1 MPRTPDYFPG
11 DREEEGL
18 LFISGTL
25 SPSKNGEVRYVSGSG
40 FQFYEEGVIRT
51 LSSSSGISSSD
62 HQTLRQLIHFIDDGP
77 AFGFPNGC
85 YKEVLPAGDPFPTL
99 EIWWESPAK
108 LKKIVQ
114 LEVTRSVGQLPLVE
128 AWKMFGTN
136 GTTVIEQVTDTITY
150 SGVFELF
157 RSRSLA

>member
-11 DREEEGL
+11 DREEEGV

-25 SPSKNGEVRYVSGSG
+25 SPSKNGEVRYVTGIG

-51 LSSSSGISSSD
+51 LGLSTGS
-62 HQTLRQLIHFIDDGP
+62 HQSLRQLIHFIDDGP
-77 AFGFPNGC
+77 TAGFPDGC
-85 YKEVLPAGDPFPTL
+85 YKETLPAGDPFPTL
-99 EIWWESPAK
+99 EIWWESAAK

-114 LEVTRSVGQLPLVE
+114 LEVTRSVGQLPITE
-128 AWKMFGTN
+128 RWKMFDTDGASL
-136 GTTVIEQVTDTITY
+136 VEQVTDVITY
-150 SGVFELF
+150 SGAIETA

>member
-18 LFISGTL
+18 LLLSGSE
-25 SPSKNGEVRYVSGSG
+25 SPSKNGEVRYVSGLG
-40 FQFYEEGVIRT
+40 FQFYEEGVIKT
-51 LSSSSGISSSD
+51 LSSSSGISSND
-62 HQTLRQLIHFIDDGP
+62 HQALRQLIHFIDDGP
-77 AFGFPNGC
+77 ALGFPNGA
-85 YKEVLPAGDPFPTL
+85 YKEILPAGSPFPTL

-114 LEVTRSVGQLPLVE
+114 LEITRSVGQLPVTE
-128 AWKMFGTN
+128 RWKMFNADGTSI
-136 GTTVIEQVTDTITY
+136 VEQVTDVITY
-150 SGVFELF
+150 SGVIETA